1 LVWRVVGGGGGK
13 GREMM
18 DDEEVWVGE
27 EGEMMAEERVDKGNG
42 DFLQR
47 ERCWVGV
54 VIGWFGKRIGRKMR

>member
-1 LVWRVVGGGGGK
+1 
-13 GREMM
+13 MM

-47 ERCWVGV
+47 ERC
-54 VIGWFGKRIGRKMR
+54 